1 MKKDTLKSKFKDEG
15 LKALNYILSFKNK
28 GVIYKIDWNITADFK
43 NSGSLQN
50 IIYNK
55 LNYKR

>member
-1 MKKDTLKSKFKDEG
+1 MKKDTLKFNFKDEG
-15 LKALNYILSFKNK
+15 LKAINNILSFKKK
-28 GVIYKIDWNITADFK
+28 GVIYKIDWNISADYK